1 MNIFK
6 GSEIN
11 VRILVPVA
19 RSSELLEITGL
30 LAMPKMI
37 ANR

>member
-11 VRILVPVA
+11 VRILPVA

>member
-11 VRILVPVA
+11 VRILLVA
-19 RSSELLEITGL
+19 RSSELLEITGRKPP
-30 LAMPKMI
+30 A
-37 ANR
+37 

>member
-1 MNIFK
+1 MNIFREI
-6 GSEIN
+6 EIN
-11 VRILVPVA
+11 VRILPVA

>member
-11 VRILVPVA
+11 VRILLVA
-19 RSSELLEITGL
+19 RSSELLEITEL

>member
-11 VRILVPVA
+11 VRILSVA
-19 RSSELLEITGL
+19 RSSELREITGL

>member
-11 VRILVPVA
+11 VRILLVA

-30 LAMPKMI
+30 LAMPKMM

>member
-1 MNIFK
+1 MNIFQ
-6 GSEIN
+6 GIEIN
-11 VRILVPVA
+11 VRILPVA

>member
-11 VRILVPVA
+11 VRILLVA
-19 RSSELLEITGL
+19 RSSELLIEITGL